1 MRKVAICNFK
11 GGVGKTT
18 CAVNLA
24 VGLARAGFKVLL
36 LDNDA
41 QANATD
47 ALGVDSTSTA
57 GTYGLIVNGE
67 RPETV
72 AITVEEGLTMIPAS
86 RALAP
91 VDQWLTM
98 QTRREDVLKK
108 RFAVLPAYDFVVL
121 DMAPTFSLL
130 NLNALTYAQE
140 VWLPVS
146 MDYLALQGVQQV
158 LQSIQL
164 IQEELEHAITIRYV
178 IPTFYDVRNTKTH
191 DVYEA
196 LQARFGTAVT
206 SPIRV
211 NVRLA
216 EAPSHH
222 QNIFDYAP
230 QSAGAAD
237 FLTLVRS
244 IIDHA

>member
-108 RFAVLPAYDFVVL
+108 RLAVLPAYDFVVL

-130 NLNALTYAQE
+130 NLNRDGNDPRP
-140 VWLPVS
+140 LPS
-146 MDYLALQGVQQV
+146 RLRRD
-158 LQSIQL
+158 
-164 IQEELEHAITIRYV
+164 
-178 IPTFYDVRNTKTH
+178 
-191 DVYEA
+191 
-196 LQARFGTAVT
+196 
-206 SPIRV
+206 SP
-211 NVRLA
+211 
-216 EAPSHH
+216 
-222 QNIFDYAP
+222 
-230 QSAGAAD
+230 
-237 FLTLVRS
+237 
-244 IIDHA
+244 